1 MGRWRVS
8 CPGSSNILRSRYETN
23 RYIGS
28 HGPDHITGSANDR
41 AGRRNGTD
49 MVLAAKSVVSGFKT
63 ALQDA
68 AHKTIKFANQDGIN
82 IYQEPSTE
90 AVVLD
95 QAFLNTSFE
104 VLGEYGDWSMITT
117 EAGHA
122 YIETK
127 CLSGIEIRRPSYS
140 EEDLYILAHVICGE
154 AQNCPDDEQLLVG
167 SVVLNRVNHGQFP
180 NTIKGVVFAP
190 GQYSCTRDGNYYRE
204 PTASNWA
211 NAKWLLENGSIL
223 PGNVVWQSGGRQ
235 GRGEYLRTRYHSYCY

>member
-1 MGRWRVS
+1 MKRIV
-8 CPGSSNILRSRYETN
+8 ILGAMALTLSLAVPMTVQAEE
-23 RYIGS
+23 
-28 HGPDHITGSANDR
+28 
-41 AGRRNGTD
+41 NGTD
-49 MVLAAKSVVSGFKT
+49 MVLAAKSVAGEFKT
-63 ALQDA
+63 ALQEA

-82 IYQEPSTE
+82 IYKEPSTG

-127 CLSGIEIRRPSYS
+127 YLSGIEIRRPSYS

-167 SVVLNRVNHGQFP
+167 SVVLNRVNHGRFP

-190 GQYSCTRDGNYYRE
+190 GQYSCTRDGNYYRD
-204 PTASNWA
+204 PTARNWA

>member
-1 MGRWRVS
+1 MKRIV
-8 CPGSSNILRSRYETN
+8 ILGAMDLTLSLAVPMTVQAEE
-23 RYIGS
+23 
-28 HGPDHITGSANDR
+28 
-41 AGRRNGTD
+41 NGTD
-49 MVLAAKSVVSGFKT
+49 MVLSAKSVVSDFKT
-63 ALQDA
+63 ALQEA

-82 IYQEPSTE
+82 IYKEPSTE

>member
-1 MGRWRVS
+1 MKRIV
-8 CPGSSNILRSRYETN
+8 ILGAMALTLSLAVPMTVQAEE
-23 RYIGS
+23 
-28 HGPDHITGSANDR
+28 
-41 AGRRNGTD
+41 NGTD
-49 MVLAAKSVVSGFKT
+49 MVLAAKSVAGEFKT
-63 ALQDA
+63 ALQEA

-82 IYQEPSTE
+82 IYKEPSTG

-127 CLSGIEIRRPSYS
+127 YLSGIEIRRPSYS

-167 SVVLNRVNHGQFP
+167 SVVLNRVNHGRFP
-180 NTIKGVVFAP
+180 NTIKAWYLHQGSTPAP
-190 GQYSCTRDGNYYRE
+190 ETE
-204 PTASNWA
+204 IITASPQQA
-211 NAKWLLENGSIL
+211 IG
-223 PGNVVWQSGGRQ
+223 PMQSGFWKMGASCRAMWSGSQ
-235 GRGEYLRTRYHSYCY
+235 EADRAGENI

>member
-1 MGRWRVS
+1 MGSWQVTGS
-8 CPGSSNILRSRYETN
+8 GSSNILRSRYETN
-23 RYIGS
+23 RYIGG
-28 HGPDHITGSANDR
+28 HGSDLITGSAHDS
-41 AGRRNGTD
+41 AGRRKRDRYGTRRQEC
-49 MVLAAKSVVSGFKT
+49 GGEFKT
-63 ALQDA
+63 ALQEA

-82 IYQEPSTE
+82 IYKEPSTG

-127 CLSGIEIRRPSYS
+127 YLSGIEIRRPSYS

-167 SVVLNRVNHGQFP
+167 SVVLNRVNHGRFP

-235 GRGEYLRTRYHSYCY
+235 GRGQYLRTRYHSYCY

>member
-1 MGRWRVS
+1 MTHLLAV
-8 CPGSSNILRSRYETN
+8 PMTVQAEE
-23 RYIGS
+23 
-28 HGPDHITGSANDR
+28 
-41 AGRRNGTD
+41 NGTD
-49 MVLAAKSVVSGFKT
+49 MVLAAKSVAGEFKT
-63 ALQDA
+63 ALQEA

-82 IYQEPSTE
+82 IYKEPSTG

-127 CLSGIEIRRPSYS
+127 YLSGIEIRRPSYS

-167 SVVLNRVNHGQFP
+167 SSGVEPGEPWPVSQHHQRRGICTGAVLRHQRR
-180 NTIKGVVFAP
+180 K
-190 GQYSCTRDGNYYRE
+190 
-204 PTASNWA
+204 
-211 NAKWLLENGSIL
+211 LL
-223 PGNVVWQSGGRQ
+223 P
-235 GRGEYLRTRYHSYCY
+235 

>member
-1 MGRWRVS
+1 MAAFILSLAVPCAVYAEEYMDGRTENGTALSVQAMAVTEDIHRVVDVLKT
-8 CPGSSNILRSRYETN
+8 GRMDE
-23 RYIGS
+23 
-28 HGPDHITGSANDR
+28 GSAGDASFWQLG
-41 AGRRNGTD
+41 AGTFSMSRNI
-49 MVLAAKSVVSGFKT
+49 MEAAQAQAPAGARLSSYT
-63 ALQDA
+63 QD
-68 AHKTIKFANQDGIN
+68 
-82 IYQEPSTE
+82 
-90 AVVLD
+90 
-95 QAFLNTSFE
+95 
-104 VLGEYGDWSMITT
+104 
-117 EAGHA
+117 
-122 YIETK
+122 
-127 CLSGIEIRRPSYS
+127 
-140 EEDLYILAHVICGE
+140 DLYILAHVICGE

>member
-1 MGRWRVS
+1 MKRIV
-8 CPGSSNILRSRYETN
+8 ILGAMALTLSLAVPMTVQAEE
-23 RYIGS
+23 
-28 HGPDHITGSANDR
+28 
-41 AGRRNGTD
+41 NGTD
-49 MVLAAKSVVSGFKT
+49 MVLAAKSVAGEFKT
-63 ALQDA
+63 ALQEA

-82 IYQEPSTE
+82 IYKEPSTG

-127 CLSGIEIRRPSYS
+127 YLSGIEIRRPSYS

-154 AQNCPDDEQLLVG
+154 AQN
-167 SVVLNRVNHGQFP
+167 RVNHGRFP